1 MARENFVML
10 IGVVQGSPVVNEEK
24 QRARFSLQTMRRT
37 GKIDYPIINVL
48 DKDLL
53 ATVKN
58 LTEGDFVV
66 TKGFLATNSVKKSSI
81 CEHCEKKSVA
91 AGMLTEIIALGI
103 QNIGKSHT
111 LQDWAEM
118 SNHLMVIGTLC
129 INPGTRRVGE
139 DKVPNCQY
147 QIAVNRSY
155 AVKGQ
160 TSTADYP
167 WVKTTGEQAEQ
178 DALRLRSGSQIYI
191 RGSVQTRN
199 LWRNVLCSHC
209 GKTFRA
215 EDFVAEIVPY
225 SVEYLNRCFFPPKD
239 GATPDQQEAVN
250 T

>member
-10 IGVVQGSPVVNEEK
+10 IGVVQGSPVINKEK

-48 DKDLL
+48 DKELIPMVE
-53 ATVKN
+53 TF
-58 LTEGDFVV
+58 TEGDFVV
-66 TKGFLATNSVKKSSI
+66 TKGFLATNNVKKSAI
-81 CEHCEKKSVA
+81 CEHCSEKNIA
-91 AGMLTEIIALGI
+91 PGMLTEIIAMGI

-129 INPGTRRVGE
+129 INPGTRRTGE
-139 DKVPNCQY
+139 EKTPNCQY

-155 AVKGQ
+155 IVKGQ
-160 TSTADYP
+160 SVTADYP

-178 DALRLRSGSQIYI
+178 DSIRLQSGSQIYI
-191 RGSVQTRN
+191 RGAVQTRN

-209 GKTFRA
+209 GSAFRA

-225 SVEYLNRCFFPPKD
+225 SVEYLNKCIFPPRVSL
-239 GATPDQQEAVN
+239 TQEAIVS
-250 T
+250 